1 MTEKKIRIIGVPLD
15 LGAGRRGVD
24 MGPSAIRITF
34 IHSRLRSLGWEV
46 TDWGDI
52 RTTVFESVSSTDDSK
67 MKHVEPV
74 LSVNRSL
81 ADVIRLCYEAGE
93 VPLVLGG
100 DHSLAIGSIAGASG
114 FFARQRK
121 AMGLIWIDAHADMN
135 TPETTPSGNIHGMS
149 LAVALG
155 LGDERFTSIDHE
167 GAKVLPEHVALVAAR
182 DLDPGEIDLLKEQGV
197 HVFTT
202 REIDERGML
211 AVMTD
216 AVRIVSQADAGV
228 YVNFDM
234 DSIDPS
240 VAPGTGTRV
249 PGGLTYREAHLAM
262 EILHDSCRIIGL
274 DLVETNP
281 ALDIRNQTANVAN
294 EMILSLF
301 GKRIMSND

>member
-1 MTEKKIRIIGVPLD
+1 MTQKKIRIIGVPLD

-52 RTTVFESVSSTDDSK
+52 RTTVFESVSSADDSG

-81 ADVIRLCYEAGE
+81 AEVIRLSYEAGE
-93 VPLVLGG
+93 IPLVLGG

-114 FFARQRK
+114 FFARHAK

-135 TPETTPSGNIHGMS
+135 TPKTTPSGNIHGMS

-167 GAKVLPEHVALVAAR
+167 GAKVRPEHVALVAAR
-182 DLDPGEIDLLKEQGV
+182 DLDPGEVDLLKDHGV
-197 HVFTT
+197 QVFTM

-216 AVRIVSQADAGV
+216 AIEIVSQADAGV

-262 EILHDSCRIIGL
+262 EMLHDSCRVVGL

-301 GKRIMSND
+301 GKRIMSKD